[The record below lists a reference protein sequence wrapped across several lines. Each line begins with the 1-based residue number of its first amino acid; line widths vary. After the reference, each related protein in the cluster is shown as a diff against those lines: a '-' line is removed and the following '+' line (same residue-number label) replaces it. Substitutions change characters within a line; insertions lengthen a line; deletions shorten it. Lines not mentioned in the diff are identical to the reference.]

1 MLHRFEFMTENLKN
15 GLKPHPKWLLFRNVS
30 ILGNTRW
37 MKQIGWM
44 KHINGWEGQM
54 GQKKQ
59 VGGMGQMGRR
69 GWRMG
74 YAEKET
80 KKWWCLTWKLS
91 FLVHSL
97 QSDKNSSISGRKKRL
112 SQTSVMYSALFG
124 KRNCNGGA
132 TGPDWWKQR
141 WNTICFL
148 NCSSL
153 IFQRNILLALKLESA
168 EGPRWQT
175 VKKRGRA
182 WLNEYQGSKHV
193 KRLRSVHLM
202 RCNHLS

>member
-91 FLVHSL
+91 RLVHSL
-97 QSDKNSSISGRKKRL
+97 QSDKNSYFWQEETFEPDIGNVFCTIWKKKLQWGCNRTGL
-112 SQTSVMYSALFG
+112 VETKMEHNLFSKLLKFDLPTQYSAGSETWVCWGSKLADSEKEG
-124 KRNCNGGA
+124 
-132 TGPDWWKQR
+132 T
-141 WNTICFL
+141 
-148 NCSSL
+148 SL
-153 IFQRNILLALKLESA
+153 IEWIS
-168 EGPRWQT
+168 
-175 VKKRGRA
+175 
-182 WLNEYQGSKHV
+182 
-193 KRLRSVHLM
+193 RS
-202 RCNHLS
+202 

>member
-1 MLHRFEFMTENLKN
+1 
-15 GLKPHPKWLLFRNVS
+15 
-30 ILGNTRW
+30 
-37 MKQIGWM
+37 
-44 KHINGWEGQM
+44 
-54 GQKKQ
+54 
-59 VGGMGQMGRR
+59 MGRR

-80 KKWWCLTWKLS
+80 RKWWCLTRKLS
-91 FLVHSL
+91 CLVHSL

-132 TGPDWWKQR
+132 TGQDWWKQR

-168 EGPRWQT
+168 EGPSWQT
-175 VKKRGRA
+175 VKKAGRA
-182 WLNEYQGSKHV
+182 WLNESQGPRHLNNLS
-193 KRLRSVHLM
+193 SVHLM
-202 RCNHLS
+202 KCNLYHRSWDLDLLDTKFKQRTVHS